1 MESDMKASSS
11 SITMAVNLQ
20 PDPHSIFHAS
30 NACRQSFEDCL
41 TITSLIH
48 NEWAENRLAEFNLW
62 AAGVGASVKQRAS
75 LDVRLALETEVRDVV
90 TNLLITLRAFIE
102 ECRKLGRL
110 SRISQSRVLA

>member
-1 MESDMKASSS
+1 MKASSS

-110 SRISQSRVLA
+110 SMISQSRVLA